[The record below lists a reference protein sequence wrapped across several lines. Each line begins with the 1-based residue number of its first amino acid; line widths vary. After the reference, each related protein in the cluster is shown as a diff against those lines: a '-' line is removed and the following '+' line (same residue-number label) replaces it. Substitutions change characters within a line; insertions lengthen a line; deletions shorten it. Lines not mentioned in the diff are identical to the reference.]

1 MQSDMV
7 NGPEYTNSSNPNS
20 NAKISKQFKE
30 TKRPSLTIE
39 NNQTLS
45 NIKNMATIQISAVEL
60 EDTEVSHELQK
71 KAVFKLLRKFKLQ

>member
-20 NAKISKQFKE
+20 NVKISKQFKE
-30 TKRPSLTIE
+30 TKRPSLTLE

>member
-7 NGPEYTNSSNPNS
+7 NGPENTNSSNPNS
-20 NAKISKQFKE
+20 NVKISKQFKE

>member
-20 NAKISKQFKE
+20 NVKISKQFKE